1 MTTEIQLTQCITA
14 LVDDEDFERVSQFKW
29 CAVFTGNRWYAGR
42 NIRDVTG
49 SRRQLWLPMAR
60 FIMGLGYGDPRKVD
74 HKNREATLDNRRS
87 NLRITIDRNPQNQG
101 KHTNNKSGFKGVS
114 WHKATQKWRAGI
126 QANSEQIYLGV
137 FPTPELAANAYD
149 DAALKYHDEFAV
161 TNAMLGLL
169 KKPAQSVSDEMLA
182 AA

>member
-1 MTTEIQLTQCITA
+1 MVTRERSTTRTE
-14 LVDDEDFERVSQFKW
+14 
-29 CAVFTGNRWYAGR
+29 
-42 NIRDVTG
+42 
-49 SRRQLWLPMAR
+49 
-60 FIMGLGYGDPRKVD
+60 
-74 HKNREATLDNRRS
+74 EATLDNRRS
-87 NLRITIDRNPQNQG
+87 NLRITIDRNPQNQC

-114 WHKATQKWRAGI
+114 WHKATQKWQAGI